1 VIVFVV
7 VVVSVDVLMAMAMSV
22 TGELED
28 QEAEAGGDQQPA
40 DDGALGMF
48 DRGAKLQTDGDDRA
62 A

>member
-1 VIVFVV
+1 VAVVISVV
-7 VVVSVDVLMAMAMSV
+7 VLMAMTMSV
-22 TGELED
+22 TGELEN
-28 QEAEAGGDQQPA
+28 QEADAGGDQQPA